1 MSITSQF
8 ARGRAAHGNQG
19 EKFAYMAARAYRYW
33 RDLGY
38 RAAVA
43 FNKARLD
50 AFQETARYP
59 RACPGPVMG
68 AADETGARWCE
79 DPAAVGL
86 RFVGFADEI
95 AGDAIRHKGWYTD
108 EFGDSDVYRGAVY
121 QLPGKHGRA
130 RYVPGYRAGATS
142 LKHGW
147 QDMSGTPAA
156 RLDLSR
162 ALEFAGDYGGNG
174 YGATGRAFRVPND
187 DLNESNMLD
196 AARAADEFARVAA
209 EQEQEWQA
217 AYRAG
222 QEARD
227 LLDSADTARKAARA
241 LIAEMAAACGAV
253 NRGAVP
259 AIRAA
264 LKRDIRRDLETW
276 RDNRRKAES
285 LVDHYKARRTFGTS
299 ALHVALNGEPHALSI
314 AFSEGF
320 N

>member
-1 MSITSQF
+1 MSIATQF
-8 ARGRAAHGNQG
+8 ARGRNAYDNRGA
-19 EKFAYMAARAYRYW
+19 KFDYMAVRAYRYW

-43 FNKARLD
+43 FNKARLE

-86 RFVGFADEI
+86 RFVGFADDV

-142 LKHGW
+142 SKHGW
-147 QDMSGTPAA
+147 QDMSGSPAA
-156 RLDLSR
+156 RLDMSR
-162 ALEFAGDYGGNG
+162 ALEFAGDPTEWPRDS
-174 YGATGRAFRVPND
+174 YGAHR
-187 DLNESNMLD
+187 D
-196 AARAADEFARVAA
+196 AARAADEFARIAA

-227 LLDSADTARKAARA
+227 LLDSADSARKAARA

-253 NRGAVP
+253 NRGAIP

-264 LKRDIRRDLETW
+264 LKRDSRRDLETW
-276 RDNRRKAES
+276 RDNRRRAAELRDAWRPAS
-285 LVDHYKARRTFGTS
+285 L
-299 ALHVALNGEPHALSI
+299 EP
-314 AFSEGF
+314 AFAEGF
-320 N
+320 DA